1 MTYYVGLMSGTSM
14 DGIDAA
20 LADIADDGTIRL
32 VATLSYPWPAELEQQ
47 LRKLAL
53 PGEDEIDRLGE
64 ADAHAGE
71 VLGHA
76 VKELLRSAGI
86 TPEAV
91 KAIGSHGQT
100 VRHRPGASHPFT
112 LQIGDPN
119 RLATHTRITTI
130 TDFRRRDMAV
140 GGQGAPLAP
149 AFHKA
154 VFGSRSE
161 NRVILNIGGIANL
174 TWLPSDAR
182 ENVLGFDTGPGNR
195 LMDDWIAR
203 CKGERYD
210 HEGAWASTGNVST
223 ELLERLL
230 TEPYFRLPAPKS
242 TGTESFN
249 LDWLARLGGGLDT
262 RLDAEDVQASLL
274 ELTAVTIT
282 DSVRSLPAA
291 TPTRLLAC
299 GGGAS
304 NERLMAR
311 IAALLPGIETTTTA
325 SAGID
330 PDWVE
335 AAAFAWLAWRTMNR
349 LDGNLPEV
357 TGARE
362 AVILGGIYPA

>member
-20 LADIADDGTIRL
+20 LADIAADGAFRL
-32 VATLSYPWPAELEQQ
+32 VATRSHPWPEELKHQ
-47 LRKLAL
+47 LRELAL
-53 PGEDEIDRLGE
+53 PGESEIDRLGV

-71 VLGHA
+71 VLATA
-76 VKELLRSAGI
+76 VMELLRSAGVR
-86 TPEAV
+86 PEAV
-91 KAIGSHGQT
+91 EAIGSHGQT
-100 VRHRPGASHPFT
+100 IRHRPGASHPFT

-119 RLATHTRITTI
+119 RLATHTGITTI

-154 VFGSRSE
+154 VFGSSSE
-161 NRVILNIGGIANL
+161 NRIILNIGGIANL
-174 TWLPSDAR
+174 TWLPCDSR
-182 ENVLGFDTGPGNR
+182 GKVLGFDTGPGNR

-203 CKGERYD
+203 CRGESYD
-210 HEGAWASTGNVST
+210 HEGAWASTGKVSV

-230 TEPYFRLPAPKS
+230 TEPYFRQPAPKS
-242 TGTESFN
+242 TGTERFN
-249 LDWLARLGGGLDT
+249 LDWIGQLGGGMDA
-262 RLDAEDVQASLL
+262 RLDAEDVQATLL

-282 DSVRSLPAA
+282 DAVRSLPVSK
-291 TPTRLLAC
+291 RLLIC
-299 GGGAS
+299 GGGAR
-304 NERLMAR
+304 NDRLIAR
-311 IAALLPGIETTTTA
+311 IAELLPDMETGTTA
-325 SAGID
+325 TAGID

-335 AAAFAWLAWRTMNR
+335 AGAFAWLAWRTINR
-349 LDGNLPEV
+349 LNGNLPEV

>member
-20 LADIADDGTIRL
+20 LADIAADGTFRL
-32 VATLSYPWPAELEQQ
+32 VATLSHPWPAELEQQ

-53 PGEDEIDRLGE
+53 PGEDEIDRLGA

-71 VLGHA
+71 VLGTA
-76 VKELLRSAGI
+76 VMELLRSAGI
-86 TPEAV
+86 RPDAV
-91 KAIGSHGQT
+91 EAIGSHGQT

-119 RLATHTRITTI
+119 RLAAHTRITTI
-130 TDFRRRDMAV
+130 SDFRRRDMAV

-154 VFGSRSE
+154 VFGSSSE
-161 NRVILNIGGIANL
+161 NRIILNIGGIANL
-174 TWLPSDAR
+174 TWLPSDSQ
-182 ENVLGFDTGPGNR
+182 EKVIGFDSGPGNR

-210 HEGAWASTGNVST
+210 QEGAWASTGKVSV

-230 TEPYFRLPAPKS
+230 TEPYFRQPAPKS

-249 LDWLARLGGGLDT
+249 LEWLAGLGGGLDT
-262 RLDAEDVQASLL
+262 TLAAEDVQATLL

-282 DSVRSLPAA
+282 DAVRNLPA
-291 TPTRLLAC
+291 TTRLLTC
-299 GGGAS
+299 GGGAR
-304 NERLMAR
+304 NDRLMVR
-311 IAALLPGIETTTTA
+311 IAELLPGIETGTTA
-325 SAGID
+325 TAGID

>member
-20 LADIADDGTIRL
+20 LADIEADGTFRL
-32 VATLSYPWPAELEQQ
+32 VATLSHPWPAELEQE
-47 LRKLAL
+47 LRQLAL
-53 PGEDEIDRLGE
+53 PGEDEIDRLGV

-71 VLGHA
+71 ILGNA
-76 VKELLRSAGI
+76 VMELLRSAGVR
-86 TPEAV
+86 PEAV
-91 KAIGSHGQT
+91 EAIGSHGQT
-100 VRHRPGASHPFT
+100 VRHRPGAGHPFT

-119 RLATHTRITTI
+119 RLAAHTRITTI
-130 TDFRRRDMAV
+130 TDFRRRDMAA

-154 VFGSRSE
+154 VFGNGSE

-174 TWLPSDAR
+174 TWLPSDAH
-182 ENVLGFDTGPGNR
+182 EKVLGFDTGPGNR

-210 HEGAWASTGNVST
+210 CDGAWASTGKVST

-242 TGTESFN
+242 TGTERFN
-249 LDWLARLGGGLDT
+249 LEWLAEFGGGLDAG
-262 RLDAEDVQASLL
+262 LDAEDVQATLL

-282 DSVRSLPAA
+282 DAVRSLPAA
-291 TPTRLLAC
+291 RRLLTC
-299 GGGAS
+299 GGGAR
-304 NERLMAR
+304 NVRLMAR
-311 IAALLPGIETTTTA
+311 IAERLPGIETSTTA
-325 SAGID
+325 TAGID

-349 LDGNLPEV
+349 LNGNLPEV